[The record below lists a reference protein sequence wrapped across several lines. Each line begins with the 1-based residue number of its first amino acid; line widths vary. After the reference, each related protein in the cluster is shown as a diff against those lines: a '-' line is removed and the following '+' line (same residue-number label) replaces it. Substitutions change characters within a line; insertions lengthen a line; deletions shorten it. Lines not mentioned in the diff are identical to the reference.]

1 MKNLLLLLFVCVV
14 AVVPPA
20 YAQQQ
25 TASIS
30 GFVTDET
37 NGETLLLANVFI
49 VGTTTGAATNNAG
62 YYTLTGL
69 EPGSFVLAC
78 TYLGFQEQRF
88 EIMLEPGQE
97 LRLDIA
103 LVPEG
108 VTFDEVIVTAAADLQ
123 EENKRIGVSQL
134 SVQTVKQL
142 PTVLEPDVFRSLQL
156 LPGVKAASD
165 FSSGLYIRGGSPDQ
179 TLILLDRTTVYNPSH
194 FFGFFSTFNPDAI
207 KDVRLFKGGY
217 PAEYGG
223 RLGAVVDVYNKDG
236 NRRKTAGTASIGLL
250 ASRAMVEGPYSK
262 GSWMVA
268 VRRSTIDPLLNALQ
282 DTDGIPEKYYFFDVN
297 TKVNFDASDNDKF
310 SVAAYAGQDKLNVS
324 PLDDFDISV
333 LYGNRTISANWTH
346 IFSNS
351 LFSNFT
357 VTASRYFSEPEFD
370 LQGTGFERTNTV
382 TDVSA
387 RGDFEYIPNE
397 EHALSLGFWAGNFV
411 MKLEDI
417 FDGSISLDERI
428 QSVYAS
434 AYVQETYTP
443 NPLWE
448 IRGGLRTSFFNE
460 GDFLRLEPRLSL
472 EHRPVANVRFQ
483 LGYGR
488 YYQYLTLITGE
499 LFSAFDIWLTTDDG
513 IRPAYGDQFVGGVK
527 TNLGD
532 GYNLDV
538 ELYYRT
544 MEDLFILD
552 PFLPDGAGVPY
563 EDLFIVGNGDAWG
576 TEVFLEKT
584 RGRLNGFIGYTLGQ
598 TRRRFPNINDFEYYT
613 PKYDRTHDLNMVVNY
628 DLSRKWRATAVFS
641 YGTGQAYTEPNGQ
654 YSLLDDPFGEA
665 SRNGLVSEFNG
676 NRLDPY
682 HRLDL
687 GFSRFGKFFK
697 LESEL
702 QLQVINVYGRSNDW
716 FVFYEFEED
725 GAADR
730 IVAERN
736 TVPQIPIPLPNVS
749 FTVRF

>member
-1 MKNLLLLLFVCVV
+1 MKNLLLALVFLAWGSVSVV
-14 AVVPPA
+14 S
-20 YAQQQ
+20 AQQQ
-25 TASIS
+25 SASIN
-30 GFVTDET
+30 GFVTDAT
-37 NGETLLLANVFI
+37 SGETLLLANVFI

-69 EPGSFVLAC
+69 QPGSFILAC

-88 EIMLEPGQE
+88 EITLTPGQE

-103 LVPEG
+103 LNPEG
-108 VTFDEVIVTAAADLQ
+108 LEFEEVVVTAEADLQ
-123 EENKRIGVSQL
+123 EENKRIGVNQL
-134 SVQTVKQL
+134 SIQTVKQL

-156 LPGVKAASD
+156 LPGVKSSSD

-236 NRRKTAGTASIGLL
+236 NRRETEGTASIGLL

-262 GSWMVA
+262 GSWMFA
-268 VRRSTIDPLLNALQ
+268 ARRSTIDPLLAALQ
-282 DTDGIPEKYYFFDVN
+282 DTDGIPEKYYFFDLN
-297 TKVNFDASDNDKF
+297 GKVNFDASENDRF
-310 SVAAYAGQDKLNVS
+310 SIAAYAGQDKLNVE
-324 PLDDFDISV
+324 PLNDFDISV
-333 LYGNRTISANWTH
+333 LYGNRTVSANWTH
-346 IFSNS
+346 IFSNQ

-357 VTASRYFSEPEFD
+357 FTASRYFSEPEFS
-370 LQGTGFERTNTV
+370 LQGTQLERTNTV

-397 EHALSLGFWAGNFV
+397 KHAVSLGFWTGNFV
-411 MKLEDI
+411 MDLEDS
-417 FDGSISLDERI
+417 FDGDVTLDERI
-428 QSVYAS
+428 QSVYSS
-434 AYVQETYTP
+434 AYIQETFKP

-448 IRGGLRTSFFNE
+448 IRGGLRTSFFAE
-460 GDFLRLEPRLSL
+460 GDYVRLEPRLSV
-472 EHRPVANVRFQ
+472 EHRPVSNIRLQ

-513 IRPAYGDQFVGGVK
+513 VRPSYGDQFVGGIK
-527 TNLGD
+527 TNLGQD
-532 GYNLDV
+532 YNLDV
-538 ELYYRT
+538 EVYYRT

-563 EDLFIVGNGDAWG
+563 SDLFIVGDGDAWG

-598 TRRRFPNINDFEYYT
+598 TRRRFPSINNFRYYT
-613 PKYDRTHDLNMVVNY
+613 PKYDRTHDLNVVLNY
-628 DLSRKWRATAVFS
+628 ELSRKWRATAVFS
-641 YGTGQAYTEPNGQ
+641 YATGQAYTEPNAQ
-654 YSLLDDPFGEA
+654 YSLLDDPFGES
-665 SRNGLVSEFNG
+665 SRNGLVSEFNA
-676 NRLDPY
+676 NRLKPY
-682 HRLDL
+682 HRLDV

-697 LESEL
+697 MESEL
-702 QLQVINVYGRSNDW
+702 QLQVINAYGRSNDW
-716 FVFYEFEED
+716 FIFYDFDEQ
-725 GAADR
+725 GGSDR
-730 IVAERN
+730 VVAERN

>member
-1 MKNLLLLLFVCVV
+1 MKNLLLMLVLLVWGSVSVV
-14 AVVPPA
+14 S
-20 YAQQQ
+20 AQQQ
-25 TASIS
+25 TASIN
-30 GFVTDET
+30 GFVTDAT

-49 VGTTTGAATNNAG
+49 VGTTTGTATNNAG
-62 YYTLTGL
+62 YFTLTGL
-69 EPGSFVLAC
+69 QPGTFVLAC

-88 EIMLEPGQE
+88 EITLTPGQE

-103 LVPEG
+103 LNPEG
-108 VTFDEVIVTAAADLQ
+108 LEFEEVVVTAEADLQ
-123 EENKRIGVSQL
+123 EENKRIGVNQL
-134 SVQTVKQL
+134 SIQTVKQL
-142 PTVLEPDVFRSLQL
+142 PTILEPDVFRSLQL

-223 RLGAVVDVYNKDG
+223 RLGSVVDVYNKDG
-236 NRRKTAGTASIGLL
+236 NRRETEGTASIGLL

-268 VRRSTIDPLLNALQ
+268 VRRSTIDPLLAALQ
-282 DTDGIPEKYYFFDVN
+282 DTDGIPERYYFFDVN
-297 TKVNFDASDNDKF
+297 TKVNFDASENDRF
-310 SVAAYAGQDKLNVS
+310 SVAAYAGQDKLKVE

-333 LYGNRTISANWTH
+333 LYGNRTISTNWTH
-346 IFSNS
+346 IFSNQ

-357 VTASRYFSEPEFD
+357 FTASRYFSEPEFS
-370 LQGTGFERTNTV
+370 LQETKFERTNTV

-397 EHALSLGFWAGNFV
+397 KHALSLGFWTGNFV
-411 MKLEDI
+411 MNLEDS
-417 FDGSISLDERI
+417 FDGNVTLDERI
-428 QSVYAS
+428 QSLYSS
-434 AYVQETYTP
+434 AYIQETFKP
-443 NPLWE
+443 NALWE
-448 IRGGLRTSFFNE
+448 IRGGLRSSFFAE
-460 GDFLRLEPRLSL
+460 GDFLRLEPRLAL
-472 EHRPVANVRFQ
+472 EHRPVANVRLQ

-513 IRPAYGDQFVGGVK
+513 VRPSYGDQFVGGIK
-527 TNLGD
+527 TNLSEA
-532 GYNLDV
+532 YNLDV
-538 ELYYRT
+538 EFYYRT

-563 EDLFIVGNGDAWG
+563 SDLFIVGNGDAWG

-584 RGRLNGFIGYTLGQ
+584 RGRLNGFIGYTFGQ
-598 TRRRFPNINDFEYYT
+598 TRRRFPTINDFRYYN
-613 PKYDRTHDLNMVVNY
+613 PKYDRTHDLNIVANY

-654 YSLLDDPFGEA
+654 YSLLDDPFGES
-665 SRNGLVSEFNG
+665 SRNGLVSEFNS
-676 NRLDPY
+676 NRLKPY
-682 HRLDL
+682 HRLDI

-697 LESEL
+697 MESEL
-702 QLQVINVYGRSNDW
+702 QLQVINAYARRNDW
-716 FVFYEFEED
+716 FIFYDFDEE
-725 GAADR
+725 GSAER
-730 IVAERN
+730 VVAERN
-736 TVPQIPIPLPNVS
+736 TVPQIPVPLPNVS